1 MKPVK
6 HDESIGHSG
15 THRACTVGSGLKRL
29 GTGLLVKDMS
39 SENPEIARREYKH
52 GKIAYSFQWN
62 KTHHKELGKSEG
74 DLASL
79 WAHLTTIARGKIPEN
94 PFRDPFYT
102 RASRLRLAKMSASKK
117 VAFRRRMI
125 AKGFI
130 EHIPDSAL
138 VSMIRE
144 YHRNR
149 NDLSY
154 SADHSILK
162 EFLVNDPQT
171 IAIEVPV
178 WSDRYQ
184 LSGHIDLIRFRD
196 DTIEVCD
203 YKPGK
208 LDDTRKRFF
217 ESVPQVAAYGEM
229 MTHHLASTLRVALD
243 APLLP
248 KVKCCVFD
256 THSCW
261 RFGAE
266 MFITLLETGHL
277 DGFHA

>member
-1 MKPVK
+1 
-6 HDESIGHSG
+6 
-15 THRACTVGSGLKRL
+15 
-29 GTGLLVKDMS
+29 MS
-39 SENPEIARREYKH
+39 SDKHEIARREYKH
-52 GKIAYSFQWN
+52 GKIAYGFQWN
-62 KTHHKELGKSEG
+62 KSHHEKLGKSKG

-79 WAHLTTIARGKIPEN
+79 WAHLTTIARGKIPET

-102 RASRLRLAKMSASKK
+102 RASRLKLAKMSPSRK
-117 VAFRRRMI
+117 VAYRRNLLS
-125 AKGFI
+125 KGLVR
-130 EHIPDSAL
+130 HIPDSEL

-144 YHRNR
+144 FHRVH
-149 NDLSY
+149 NDFSY

-162 EFLVNDPQT
+162 EFLLNDPRT
-171 IAIEVPV
+171 LAIEVPV

-184 LSGHIDLIRFRD
+184 LSGHIDLIRFWD
-196 DTIEVCD
+196 NTIEICD

-208 LDDTRKRFF
+208 LDSTEKRFL
-217 ESVPQVAAYGEM
+217 ESIPQVAAYGEM

-266 MFITLLETGHL
+266 MFITLLETGQL
-277 DGFHA
+277 EGLYV